1 MAKKS
6 TINRNNMVRRLIR
19 QTKAKRDA
27 LKAIANDQNLPL
39 EDRFAARLKL
49 AELPRN
55 SSPDPL
61 PQPLRGDRT
70 SARLLPQAE
79 DEPDRVARTGLG
91 RADPRPREVELVRR
105 V

>member
-6 TINRNNMVRRLIR
+6 TINRNNMVRRLIK
-19 QTKAKRDA
+19 QTQAKRDA

-55 SSPDPL
+55 SSPSRY
-61 PQPLRGDRT
+61 PQPLRDDGA

-79 DEPDRVARTGLG
+79 DEPDRAARAGLG
-91 RADPRPREVELVRR
+91 RADPRPGEVELVRR